1 MDNHGVD
8 RSGADTSEGDFA
20 GLGVELVDDALAT
33 GEEQDF
39 CLGGCGGRDRESRD
53 GEGSE

>member
-20 GLGVELVDDALAT
+20 GLGVELVDDALAS